1 LKPSAGDAEQ
11 IMRSEFLLDPS
22 LVFLNHG
29 SFGACPREVLE
40 AQRAWQWEME
50 ANPVAFLARRSAGLL
65 AAARVRLA
73 AQVGADPSH
82 LAFVTNATTGVH
94 VAAHSVAL
102 EPGDEVLTTSHEYG
116 ACLHIWNRVCHSR
129 GAALRAV
136 AVPLPFDAAS
146 FTERIWAKVT
156 PRTRVLFLSHLTS
169 TTALIFPV
177 AELCRRARERGIVTI
192 LDGAHVPGHIPLDLD
207 ALGADFYTGNCHKWL
222 CAPKGSAFL
231 HVHPRFHG
239 RLEPPVANW
248 GDSAEAEGET
258 AFSAHI
264 GTTRLEH
271 RLLWLG
277 TRDCSA
283 FLAVPAALAF
293 QERHGWIGVRERC
306 HHLLEE
312 LVTRMTELTGLG
324 PVCRGADFGQMAI
337 IPVPPMDPVQL
348 KRTQFEE
355 HHIEVPITSYGDR
368 LFVRASIQG
377 YNTPE
382 DAEALVA
389 ALRAI
394 YRMG

>member
-1 LKPSAGDAEQ
+1 
-11 IMRSEFLLDPS
+11 MRNEFLLDPS

-50 ANPVAFLARRSAGLL
+50 ANPVAFLARRSAALL
-65 AAARVRLA
+65 AAARGKLA
-73 AQVGADPSH
+73 ERVGCDPGH

-94 VAAHSVAL
+94 VAARSVAL
-102 EPGDEVLTTSHEYG
+102 EAGDEVLASSHEYG
-116 ACLHIWNRVCHSR
+116 ACMHIWSRVCRAR

-136 AVPLPFDAAS
+136 EVPLPFDAAS
-146 FTERIWAKVT
+146 FTERIWAEVT
-156 PRTRVLFLSHLTS
+156 PRTRVLFLSHMS
-169 TTALIFPV
+169 SATALVFPV
-177 AELCRRARERGIVTI
+177 AELCRRARARGIVTI
-192 LDGAHVPGHIPLDLD
+192 IDGAHVPGHLPLDLD

-231 HVHPRFHG
+231 HVHPRFHAG
-239 RLEPPVANW
+239 LEPPVASW
-248 GDSAEAEGET
+248 GDSAEGEGET

-264 GTTRLEH
+264 GTSRLEH

-293 QERHGWIGVRERC
+293 QERHGWGEVRERC
-306 HHLLEE
+306 HRLLEE
-312 LVTRMTELTGLG
+312 LVSRVAELTGLE

-337 IPVPPMDPVQL
+337 IPVPPMDPGQL
-348 KRTQFEE
+348 KRTLFET
-355 HHIEVPITSYGDR
+355 HRIEVPVTDYGGA

-377 YNTPE
+377 YNTPD
-382 DAEALVA
+382 DAEALVR